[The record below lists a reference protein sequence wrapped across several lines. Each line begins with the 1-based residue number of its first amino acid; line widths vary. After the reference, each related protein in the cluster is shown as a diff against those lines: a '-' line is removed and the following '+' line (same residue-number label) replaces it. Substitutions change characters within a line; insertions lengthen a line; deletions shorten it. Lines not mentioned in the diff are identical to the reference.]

1 MDSMVIMSKY
11 NLKKLNREQLD
22 IIYKYQNVFNK
33 VALFI
38 ICIFMILSISACFND
53 YLIFKVLQLFSS
65 ISIIGIVLISFIYRK
80 KCINKI
86 LLIDREEKNKSI

>member
-33 VALFI
+33 VTLFI
-38 ICIFMILSISACFND
+38 ICISMILSISTCFND
-53 YLIFKVLQLFSS
+53 YLIFKAVSYTHLMILE
-65 ISIIGIVLISFIYRK
+65 GIRLILLELSFG
-80 KCINKI
+80 INK
-86 LLIDREEKNKSI
+86 LNM

>member
-33 VALFI
+33 VTLFI
-38 ICIFMILSISACFND
+38 FAFL
-53 YLIFKVLQLFSS
+53 
-65 ISIIGIVLISFIYRK
+65 
-80 KCINKI
+80 
-86 LLIDREEKNKSI
+86 